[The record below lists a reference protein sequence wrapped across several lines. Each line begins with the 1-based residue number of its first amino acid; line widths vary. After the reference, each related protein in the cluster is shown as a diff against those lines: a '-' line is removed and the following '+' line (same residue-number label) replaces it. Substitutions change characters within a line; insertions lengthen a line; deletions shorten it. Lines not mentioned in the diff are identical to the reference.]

1 MVPEL
6 PGWIAGAVRLHPAPG
21 RADHIRTM
29 DTTVVTLIPALLAP
43 LAGACAAFPRQGRYA
58 VSPTTAA
65 LLARAVPTPRPRAAA

>member
-1 MVPEL
+1 MT
-6 PGWIAGAVRLHPAPG
+6 RLHSCVPS
-21 RADHIRTM
+21 ADDSRTM

-65 LLARAVPTPRPRAAA
+65 LLARAVPTPRSHRVA

>member
-1 MVPEL
+1 
-6 PGWIAGAVRLHPAPG
+6 
-21 RADHIRTM
+21 M

-65 LLARAVPTPRPRAAA
+65 LLARAVPTPRSCAAAV